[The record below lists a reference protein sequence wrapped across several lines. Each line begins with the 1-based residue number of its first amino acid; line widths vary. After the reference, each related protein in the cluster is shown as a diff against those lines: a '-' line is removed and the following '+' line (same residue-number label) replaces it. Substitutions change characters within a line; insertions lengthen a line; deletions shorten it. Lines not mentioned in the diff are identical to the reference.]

1 MSTPILDEP
10 HVSPLDSD
18 VAVVVGPHRHEPWRL
33 RLSAVAILG
42 GLVGAGALAG
52 LLFSFGAIH
61 TAATAT
67 TIVEQQPSSNAAPSL
82 RASAIYAAAAPG
94 VVAITANVTTEV
106 QTPYGPEAEKEVS
119 SGTGS
124 VLDTKGRILTAEHV
138 ILGASSISVKFENG
152 TTRKATVLGKDSSTD
167 VAVLK
172 INPAGLTL
180 HPLALGTLR
189 SLRIGDPL
197 AVIGDPFGYPRS
209 LSVGVVSGLG
219 RTIVAPNGYMVSDS
233 IQTDAAINPG
243 NSGGPLLDSRGLV
256 IGVADQIATG
266 GTGDETN
273 TGVGFAVPVDVI
285 KAVLP
290 ALEQGKTP
298 AHAYLGVGATD
309 ASTPGALVQTVRAG
323 SPAAK
328 AGVKTGDVITRFG
341 NVPITGF
348 SDLVAALAA
357 SHPGASVTL
366 EVTRDSKQL
375 ALQVTLVRQPVR
387 AASG

>member
-1 MSTPILDEP
+1 MTTPTLDRP
-10 HVSPLDSD
+10 QAAHIRDN
-18 VAVVVGPHRHEPWRL
+18 AVLAGPGRAPKPSAL
-33 RLSAVAILG
+33 RLSVVAIWAG
-42 GLVGAGALAG
+42 IVGAGALAG
-52 LLFSFGAIH
+52 LLYAAGAVH
-61 TAATAT
+61 SAATAT

-82 RASAIYAAAAPG
+82 RASAIYAAAAQG
-94 VVAITANVTTEV
+94 VVAISANVTTEV
-106 QTPYGPEAEKEVS
+106 QTEYGPESEQEVS

-138 ILGASSISVKFENG
+138 VQGASSITVKLLNG
-152 TTRKATVLGKDSSTD
+152 ATRKATVLGKDSSTD
-167 VAVLK
+167 IAVLK

-219 RTIVAPNGYMVSDS
+219 RTIVAPNGFMVSDS

-266 GTGDETN
+266 GTGDETS
-273 TGVGFAVPVDVI
+273 TGVGFAVPVDVV

-290 ALEQGKTP
+290 ALEEGKKP
-298 AHAYLGVGATD
+298 AHAYLGVGSID
-309 ASTPGALVQTVRAG
+309 ASSPGALVQTVRAG

-328 AGVKTGDVITRFG
+328 AGLKAGDVITRFG
-341 NVPITGF
+341 NVEIAGF

-357 SHPGASVTL
+357 SRPGDNVTIAI
-366 EVTRDSKQL
+366 TRGGRQISL
-375 ALQVTLVRQPVR
+375 RVRLVPQPAR
-387 AASG
+387 AASS

>member
-1 MSTPILDEP
+1 M
-10 HVSPLDSD
+10 
-18 VAVVVGPHRHEPWRL
+18 
-33 RLSAVAILG
+33 
-42 GLVGAGALAG
+42 GAGALAG
-52 LLFSFGAIH
+52 LLFSLGAIH

-67 TIVEQQPSSNAAPSL
+67 TIVEQQPSTNAAPSL

-94 VVAITANVTTEV
+94 VVAITANITTEV
-106 QTPYGPEAEKEVS
+106 QTPYGPEPEKEVS
-119 SGTGS
+119 TGTGS

-138 ILGASSISVKFENG
+138 IQGASSISVKFENG
-152 TTRKATVLGKDSSTD
+152 TTRKATLLGKDSATD

-172 INPAGLTL
+172 IDPAGLTL

-219 RTIVAPNGYMVSDS
+219 RTIVAPNGFMVSDS

-243 NSGGPLLDSRGLV
+243 NSGGPMLNSSGLQ
-256 IGVADQIATG
+256 IGVIDQIATG
-266 GTGDETN
+266 GTGVETN
-273 TGVGFAVPVDVI
+273 TGVGFAVPVDVV

-298 AHAYLGVGATD
+298 AHAYLGVGSID
-309 ASTPGALVQTVRAG
+309 ANTPGALVQTVRAG

-328 AGVKTGDVITRFG
+328 AGVKAGDVITRFG
-341 NVPITGF
+341 NVQITGF
-348 SDLVAALAA
+348 GDLVAALAA
-357 SHPGASVTL
+357 SHPGANVTL
-366 EVTRDSKQL
+366 EVTRGGKQL
-375 ALQVTLVRQPVR
+375 TLHATLARQPAQAV
-387 AASG
+387 GG